1 MNKKYLIGVVIGFII
16 SLCVAFTYTL
26 DCALPVGTQAP
37 SVLDD
42 YARNDKSAWAER
54 MNVDHY
60 FDLTGTEVSDAATGQ
75 HRQVEF
81 YGPITKPTS
90 AANKSWLYAKDV
102 SDVVELHWE
111 DESGNEIQ
119 LTTVGK
125 IKKASIEDYEANLLN
140 PPGIVT
146 SFAGSTAP
154 TGWLMCN
161 GQAVSRTTYAAL
173 FAVTSTTYGVGNG
186 TTTFNV
192 PDLVGYFVRGLDTVG
207 AVDAD
212 ARTLG
217 STQTDAFQG
226 HKHSVTHN
234 VHTGDEQLASG
245 GTTVSDNDTGT
256 ITIGSPTTDGSNG
269 TPRTDSETR
278 PLNIAL
284 NYIIKI

>member
-1 MNKKYLIGVVIGFII
+1 
-16 SLCVAFTYTL
+16 
-26 DCALPVGTQAP
+26 
-37 SVLDD
+37 
-42 YARNDKSAWAER
+42 
-54 MNVDHY
+54 
-60 FDLTGTEVSDAATGQ
+60 
-75 HRQVEF
+75 
-81 YGPITKPTS
+81 
-90 AANKSWLYAKDV
+90 
-102 SDVVELHWE
+102 
-111 DESGNEIQ
+111 
-119 LTTVGK
+119 VGK

-234 VHTGDEQLASG
+234 VHTGDEQLATG

>member
-75 HRQVEF
+75 HRQIEF

-234 VHTGDEQLASG
+234 VHTGDEQLATG

-278 PLNIAL
+278 PVNKAL
-284 NYIIKI
+284 NYLIKI